1 MFFTHCSRVPSII
14 TTENSIVEMDRMLH
28 AYSPVMTGTSRRSR
42 DAENRIHRSTRCRV
56 GEDAMASPIKSMIN
70 SPIKL
75 TVGSFLR
82 GWGYSL
88 ISSKRRTLKSNSSL
102 RVWKDLYALYF
113 LPVSKFWRYLRMGIP
128 SGDLLDLMIPHSS
141 VSNSPEVQ

>member
-1 MFFTHCSRVPSII
+1 MPSII

-28 AYSPVMTGTSRRSR
+28 AYSPVMTGTSMRRM
-42 DAENRIHRSTRCRV
+42 DIEKRIHRHTRCSV
-56 GEDAMASPIKSMIN
+56 GEEARASPKKPMIK

-75 TVGSFLR
+75 TVDSFLW

-102 RVWKDLYALYF
+102 RVSKDLYALYF